1 MFPEKILRAR
11 AADACEL
18 CNATDELSSLP
29 VPPDAGKDPERHI
42 LACAICREQLTHPEQ
57 ADANHWHCLNEAM
70 WKPVPAIQVASWR
83 MLKQLF
89 DQGESWAQDLLDLL
103 YLDEETQAW
112 AEAGL
117 ASEDEQEIQHRDC
130 HGNRLQAGDS
140 VILTKDLNVKGA
152 GFTAKRGTT
161 VRNISLVSDNAD
173 QIEGRVNGQQ
183 IVILTQFVKK
193 AG

>member
-1 MFPEKILRAR
+1 MFPEKTLQTRAGN
-11 AADACEL
+11 ACEL
-18 CNATDELSSLP
+18 CNATDDLAPLP
-29 VPPDAGKDPERHI
+29 VPPDAGEDPDHHI
-42 LACAICREQLTHPEQ
+42 LACATCREQLAQPEQ
-57 ADANHWHCLNEAM
+57 ADANHWRCLNEAM
-70 WKPVPAIQVASWR
+70 WKPVPAVQVVSWR

-103 YLDEETQAW
+103 YLDEETLAW

-117 ASEDEQEIQHRDC
+117 VAEDEQAIQHRDC
-130 HGNRLQAGDS
+130 HGNLLQAGDS